1 MFGIFPEKKS
11 IEREGERVLPA
22 SIIIDQFEEKLYIP
36 ISYWDIDSYKAQWRE
51 SLSEGLKNRKHSGLA
66 VTMYAADQTSFI
78 FIWVAYFK
86 GNDVFIQNSVLFM
99 DDCPSFSP
107 SKINE
112 FIEPRM
118 THDEDGEKISEWR
131 TDLAS
136 IITFF
141 ESLKSV

>member
-1 MFGIFPEKKS
+1 
-11 IEREGERVLPA
+11 
-22 SIIIDQFEEKLYIP
+22 
-36 ISYWDIDSYKAQWRE
+36 
-51 SLSEGLKNRKHSGLA
+51 
-66 VTMYAADQTSFI
+66 MYAADQTSFI